1 MLYNPARKAP
11 RLEAHVISTDI
22 PTPDPRTLDDAS
34 RPFAE
39 AVAAQFAVKKLI
51 GRGGMGMVFLA
62 RDRRLERLVA
72 LKTLPPAIAN
82 DRAVRERFL
91 RETRTA
97 GALAHPNIVPIHGAD
112 EVAGFVFF
120 VMTYI
125 DGESLAALTRARGRL
140 EPRTVARYMRDV
152 AAALTHAHEHGVI
165 HRDVKAENILI
176 DRASDRALVTDF
188 GVARVAEAT
197 PLTETGQVLGT
208 VHYVSPEQVSGEVVV
223 ARSDIY
229 SLGVVGF
236 LALTGRFPFEAD
248 VASAVLVHHVTK
260 AAPPVASVNRDIPTG
275 LASIIDRCLMKSPS
289 HRYQTA
295 DELRAALEAFMT
307 SGDQRPQM
315 VSDTTAHAIWQRAS
329 EMQAHTGMQPRP
341 ESVAKPKP
349 ASTKPKGGSP
359 GYKIGEVVAAAA
371 EAGIDERYVD
381 RALAERGL
389 GPKATPPV
397 TPATDKGK
405 RAPSRGALTEHN
417 HPIFTAQIKGEMPA
431 HDIEG
436 LLNVVREQ
444 TGAMGTTVAR
454 TRELAWYNY
463 DLFSRLDVS
472 VVPASDS
479 TTILLLRN
487 TRKRLIVAL
496 MVPAL
501 AAGFLSGGLVTA
513 AFVEAMEEGALL
525 PGFMA
530 GMAVTFF
537 TARSLFRRYRERL
550 TQRLAALGD
559 VIATK
564 VRESISGNR

>member
-1 MLYNPARKAP
+1 M
-11 RLEAHVISTDI
+11 ISTDI
-22 PTPDPRTLDDAS
+22 PTPDPRTLDEAS

-39 AVAAQFAVKKLI
+39 AVAAQFAVKRLI

-62 RDRRLERLVA
+62 RDRRLDRLVA

-112 EVAGFVFF
+112 ELSGFVFF
-120 VMTYI
+120 VMTYV
-125 DGESLAALTRARGRL
+125 DGDSLAALTRDRGKL
-140 EPRTVARYMRDV
+140 DPRTVARYMRDV

-176 DRASDRALVTDF
+176 DRVSDRALVTDF

-208 VHYVSPEQVSGEVVV
+208 VHYVSPEQVSGEVVD

-236 LALTGRFPFEAD
+236 YALTGRFPFEAE

-260 AAPPVASVNRDIPTG
+260 TAPPVASVNRDVPAGI
-275 LASIIDRCLMKSPS
+275 ASIVDRCLMKSPS
-289 HRYQTA
+289 HRYQSA
-295 DELRAALEAFMT
+295 DELRAALEAAM
-307 SGDQRPQM
+307 PNLEVKPAL

-341 ESVAKPKP
+341 ASVAKPKP
-349 ASTKPKGGSP
+349 AAAKPKSNDP

-389 GPKATPPV
+389 GPDARPLPPTIAPV
-397 TPATDKGK
+397 PNEAKPK
-405 RAPSRGALTEHN
+405 RKPWWSIRRNDSEFRTSV
-417 HPIFTAQIKGEMPA
+417 QGEMPVR
-431 HDIEG
+431 DMDR
-436 LLNVVREQ
+436 LLNVVRDQ
-444 TGAMGTTVAR
+444 TEAMGTTTAR

-463 DLFSRLDVS
+463 DLGSRLDIT
-472 VVPASDS
+472 VVPADGS
-479 TTILLLRN
+479 TTISLQRT
-487 TRKRLIVAL
+487 TRKRLLAAVML
-496 MVPAL
+496 PAL
-501 AAGFLSGGLVTA
+501 AAGFAAGAFATA
-513 AFVEAMEEGALL
+513 VFVEGLEEGALI
-525 PGFMA
+525 PGFIT
-530 GMAVTFF
+530 GLTTVYL
-537 TARSLFRRYRERL
+537 TARGLLRRYREREAR
-550 TQRLAALGD
+550 RLAALGD

-564 VRESISGNR
+564 IRESIGGKP